1 MKRTAKIAILTIVGG
16 LTALAG
22 CDKKV
27 TITFTNVTSKQLD
40 VQLIGPGDGTGV
52 IGTLRGLGSRV
63 STDIEVP
70 KNQLPAPYVWTAGPY
85 TQRFSLTRKSPKNL
99 WFDVGT
105 RRGPRDEKTEIKE
118 HKEETRTTET
128 TEEVITPDE

>member
-1 MKRTAKIAILTIVGG
+1 MKRTAKIAMLTIATT
-16 LTALAG
+16 LTAFTG

-27 TITFTNVTSKQLD
+27 TITFTNITSKQLD

-52 IGTLRGLGSRV
+52 IGTLRGVGSRV
-63 STDIEVP
+63 RTEVEVP

-85 TQRFSLTRKSPKNL
+85 TQRFSLTRKSPEKL

-105 RRGPRDEKTEIKE
+105 KRGPRDENTEIKE

-128 TEEVITPDE
+128 TEEVITTDE